1 MRLRTGRARSVTAR
15 QFGVNRGAD
24 AGDPR
29 KRRCRRGVFNRA
41 QLRSGCRECIGK
53 RRKRR
58 RGVAVRR
65 RGWRH
70 RFTRKRYATR
80 GAGRVSDRVSDAIK
94 RNGRHAAA
102 SGNVSAVDRFNGPNV
117 RALRRVKRCRI
128 GRVASFQNHNGAH
141 AMRPYV
147 IRCRIDRNANARGGC
162 IATIGRGR
170 VADRSG
176 ARGRF
181 KRDAIARFNAHNVRD
196 PRERHNVRAGNGGRV
211 RGGCERRESEHD

>member
-1 MRLRTGRARSVTAR
+1 MRLRTGRAQSVTAR
-15 QFGVNRGAD
+15 QFGINRGAHV
-24 AGDPR
+24 GDPR

-41 QLRSGCRECIGK
+41 QSRRGCRECIGK
-53 RRKRR
+53 RWERR

-65 RGWRH
+65 RRRRH
-70 RFTRKRYATR
+70 RFTWKRYATR
-80 GAGRVSDRVSDAIK
+80 GAGRVCDRVSDAIE

-102 SGNVSAVDRFNGPNV
+102 SGNVSAVNRFNGPNV
-117 RALRRVKRCRI
+117 GAFGRVKCCRI
-128 GRVASFQNHNGAH
+128 GRVAGFQNHNGAH
-141 AMRPYV
+141 AVRPYV
-147 IRCRIDRNANARGGC
+147 IGCSVDRNANARGGC

-181 KRDAIARFNAHNVRD
+181 KRDAIARFSAHNVRD

>member
-15 QFGVNRGAD
+15 KFGVNRGAH

-29 KRRCRRGVFNRA
+29 GRGRGCSLFNRA
-41 QLRSGCRECIGK
+41 QSRSGSRECIGK

-80 GAGRVSDRVSDAIK
+80 GAGRVCDRVNDAIK
-94 RNGRHAAA
+94 CNGRHAAA

-117 RALRRVKRCRI
+117 RAFRRVKRCRI
-128 GRVASFQNHNGAH
+128 GRVAGFQNHNGAH
-141 AMRPYV
+141 AVRPYV
-147 IRCRIDRNANARGGC
+147 VGCSVDRNANARGGC

-170 VADRSG
+170 FADRSG

-181 KRDAIARFNAHNVRD
+181 KRDAVARFNAHNVGD

-211 RGGCERRESEHD
+211 RGGCERRESKHD